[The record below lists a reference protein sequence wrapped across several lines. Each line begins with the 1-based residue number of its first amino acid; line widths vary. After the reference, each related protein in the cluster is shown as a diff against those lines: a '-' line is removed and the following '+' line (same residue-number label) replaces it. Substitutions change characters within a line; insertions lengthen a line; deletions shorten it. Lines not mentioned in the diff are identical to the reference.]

1 MVVTVHLHTVL
12 QRETPEGR
20 LRRLDAAVPAECTV
34 ADLVRHLAIR
44 LDPDWTLFVVNG
56 RQASLGQ
63 ALREGDEIHLIPAL
77 AGGARAVG
85 CPGETGG
92 NIETA
97 GRGRQE
103 EGGSN

>member
-1 MVVTVHLHTVL
+1 MTVHLHTVL

-34 ADLVRHLAIR
+34 EDLVRHLEIR

-63 ALREGDEIHLIPAL
+63 VLREGDEVHLIPAL
-77 AGGARAVG
+77 AGGARGVG
-85 CPGETGG
+85 CPGDTGG
-92 NIETA
+92 NIQTA
-97 GRGRQE
+97 GRWRQGE
-103 EGGSN
+103 RGCN